1 MLHIIKKKCPNV
13 YIIIV
18 AITIG
23 VWFQGINFII
33 NAYVKPTVR
42 NGILLSVISLLIFYM
57 DDYSLSEL
65 YNYNPINKGDG
76 KNNDNGK
83 NKDNPK
89 SKDYLIRH
97 APSIIY

>member
-13 YIIIV
+13 YIIII
-18 AITIG
+18 AIAIG

-65 YNYNPINKGDG
+65 YNYKPINK
-76 KNNDNGK
+76 DNRK
-83 NKDNPK
+83 NKDIYK
-89 SKDYLIRH
+89 SKDNLIRL
-97 APSIIY
+97 APSIMY

>member
-13 YIIIV
+13 YIIII
-18 AITIG
+18 AIAIG

-42 NGILLSVISLLIFYM
+42 NGILLSVISLFIFYM

-65 YNYNPINKGDG
+65 YNYNP
-76 KNNDNGK
+76 KNNDYGK
-83 NKDNPK
+83 NKDKLK
-89 SKDYLIRH
+89 SKDYLIHH
-97 APSIIY
+97 APAIIY

>member
-18 AITIG
+18 AIAIG

-65 YNYNPINKGDG
+65 YNYNPINKG
-76 KNNDNGK
+76 NGK
-83 NKDNPK
+83 NKDISK
-89 SKDYLIRH
+89 SKDNLIRH
-97 APSIIY
+97 ASAIIY

>member
-65 YNYNPINKGDG
+65 YNYNPINK
-76 KNNDNGK
+76 DNRK
-83 NKDNPK
+83 NKDISK
-89 SKDYLIRH
+89 SKDNLIRH
-97 APSIIY
+97 APSIMY